1 MLGKNWRVRN
11 KRRIIKSGFIIWLLL
26 TSVPAAAD
34 KRGVRSLSRH
44 QDNLSLLRAA
54 VHPTSLIGTWGQ
66 THQSRALLFNLA
78 AAPRLRRPLIISS
91 ARGPVALWP
100 SWEADARAHASERRQ
115 NAQLSH
121 VKYALGKCVNHVF
134 KLSALFSAFSL
145 RRSQALREM
154 DTHSLNNWQALTFI
168 FLSSIKV
175 SHPS

>member
-1 MLGKNWRVRN
+1 MWSALA
-11 KRRIIKSGFIIWLLL
+11 L
-26 TSVPAAAD
+26 AAP
-34 KRGVRSLSRH
+34 R

-78 AAPRLRRPLIISS
+78 AAPRLRRPLIISFS
-91 ARGPVALWP
+91 IERARGPVALWP
-100 SWEADARAHASERRQ
+100 SWEADARAHASERASKRRQ

-145 RRSQALREM
+145 RRSQPLREM
-154 DTHSLNNWQALTFI
+154 DTHSLNQPPLAGADFY
-168 FLSSIKV
+168 FLILNKSRTSMQNNSS
-175 SHPS
+175 